1 MRQEVVVNSS
11 VGTLSLP
18 YGALHFSSKTSTS
31 RLHMKICDLLVKQ
44 TCMCLLILF
53 FPSFLYILFAA
64 NPNDQVIRTAAIFVE
79 NRAGNTFNDK
89 VSVLEDLITSYITEK
104 GFSVLSRE
112 VVING
117 LKNYSTEEPKTLNTE
132 VPGAKLDKLLSNNTS
147 ALRLAQMM
155 GADYI
160 VVASITS
167 FGTEKKVFKGYGVET
182 VNLITNLRATYKIL
196 EGVQGGTLVADTVK
210 VSKSERF
217 TERSHIESSD
227 VVNDLLDEAACKI
240 AESLDKKQIPQL
252 PPKPNFVEITI
263 ACGMQDLAQLPI
275 SVPDVRVTKDGT
287 IVMEKDNLDVQVL
300 DVTVELNGVVIGSAP
315 GSFKAPPGLNKI
327 HLSREGFRDW
337 ERTINI
343 YEGQKL
349 KVALQMNEA
358 GYARWKDNTAF
369 LQLLKDGE
377 KLTDATAE
385 LIRGGAQMLRQSGF
399 KIDAKADVTGEIKS
413 IFRLFW

>member
-1 MRQEVVVNSS
+1 MIDSLKKYPAEPSKGPSS
-11 VGTLSLP
+11 
-18 YGALHFSSKTSTS
+18 
-31 RLHMKICDLLVKQ
+31 
-44 TCMCLLILF
+44 
-53 FPSFLYILFAA
+53 
-64 NPNDQVIRTAAIFVE
+64 E
-79 NRAGNTFNDK
+79 
-89 VSVLEDLITSYITEK
+89 
-104 GFSVLSRE
+104 
-112 VVING
+112 
-117 LKNYSTEEPKTLNTE
+117 
-132 VPGAKLDKLLSNNTS
+132 KLDNLLSDNTS

-167 FGTEKKVFKGYGVET
+167 FGTERKVFKAYGVET
-182 VNLITNLRATYKIL
+182 ANLITHLRVTCKIL
-196 EGVQGGTLVADTVK
+196 EGIQGGTLVADTVK

-227 VVNDLLDEAACKI
+227 VVNELLDEAACKI
-240 AESLDKKQIPQL
+240 AESLDKKHIPQL
-252 PPKPNFVEITI
+252 PLKPNLVEITI

-287 IVMEKDNLDVQVL
+287 ITMEKDNLDIQVL

-327 HLSREGFRDW
+327 RLSREGFKDW

-343 YEGQKL
+343 YEGQIL

-369 LQLLKDGE
+369 LQYLKSGE
-377 KLTDATAE
+377 KLTDATTE
-385 LIRGGAQMLRQSGF
+385 LIKGSAQMLRQSGF
-399 KIDAKADVTGEIKS
+399 KIDAKADVTGNIKS